1 MQVRAFIMPD
11 QVALMLSAAD
21 RLSDGSRVC
30 VGACVCFCTR
40 AVFHVCLKIDM

>member
-30 VGACVCFCTR
+30 VGACVC
-40 AVFHVCLKIDM
+40 VFARGLYFMCVSR

>member
-21 RLSDGSRVC
+21 WLSDRPRVEY
-30 VGACVCFCTR
+30 FSH
-40 AVFHVCLKIDM
+40 VFHDRYAAVVKN